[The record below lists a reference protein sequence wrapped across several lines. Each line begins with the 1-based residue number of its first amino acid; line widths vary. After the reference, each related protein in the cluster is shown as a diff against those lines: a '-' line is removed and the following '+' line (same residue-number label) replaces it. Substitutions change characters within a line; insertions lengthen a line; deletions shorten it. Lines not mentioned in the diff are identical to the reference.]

1 MAKTRKLP
9 PGRKRGTMSRFSVVR
24 NNARPFAGG
33 FLVHAFA
40 DLLVLSKT
48 GFFDVFFLQL
58 MSLAGDDVRRR
69 NHSAHRAVA
78 ARANL
83 QYRIVDFLKYS
94 KALPT
99 VIATVVI
106 MLSLGLKRVF
116 VKRHSLSLN
125 YSHRYDAGATIKK
138 EVLFLNNSSNKT
150 VLITGAAGA
159 LGQALVHGLTARDF
173 DCIVL
178 DRDLRGLNRLHDEL
192 AAQGR
197 PPLIVPLD
205 LAGAGPDDY
214 VNLAEQLEQTL
225 GRLDGLIHAAADF
238 ASLRPF
244 DHVPP
249 DEWIKTL
256 QAGLTGPFLLSQC
269 LFPLMAATPDS
280 RMVWV
285 NDDSAQVRN
294 AYWGAYGVTQAGR
307 EALVDILSA
316 ECKKRDIAVHG
327 IHPGPFYSP
336 LRSRIWPAEH
346 PEDLPTP
353 EQAAENILGLFA

>member
-1 MAKTRKLP
+1 MKSTTKT
-9 PGRKRGTMSRFSVVR
+9 
-24 NNARPFAGG
+24 
-33 FLVHAFA
+33 
-40 DLLVLSKT
+40 
-48 GFFDVFFLQL
+48 
-58 MSLAGDDVRRR
+58 
-69 NHSAHRAVA
+69 
-78 ARANL
+78 
-83 QYRIVDFLKYS
+83 I
-94 KALPT
+94 
-99 VIATVVI
+99 
-106 MLSLGLKRVF
+106 
-116 VKRHSLSLN
+116 
-125 YSHRYDAGATIKK
+125 
-138 EVLFLNNSSNKT
+138 
-150 VLITGAAGA
+150 LITGAAGA
-159 LGQALVHGLTARDF
+159 LGQALVQGFSEAGC
-173 DCIVL
+173 DCIAL

-197 PPLIVPLD
+197 PPLLVPLD

-214 VNLAEQLEQTL
+214 AELAEQLEPAL

-269 LFPLMAATPDS
+269 LVPLMADTQGS
-280 RMVWV
+280 QMVWV
-285 NDDSAQVRN
+285 NDDATQVRN

-353 EQAAENILGLFA
+353 EQAAQKILNLFV